1 MDILKTL
8 CIKQLTCASEDL
20 GRDVELDGA
29 FPDGLLRPLVLTM
42 IMVVTRH
49 KRGAAAEDVKTAE
62 TLQRPT
68 FLLGLLVLGSP
79 VPSAAAQTAALHLVV
94 VVQQI

>member
-29 FPDGLLRPLVLTM
+29 FPDGLRPRVLTM

>member
-1 MDILKTL
+1 
-8 CIKQLTCASEDL
+8 
-20 GRDVELDGA
+20 
-29 FPDGLLRPLVLTM
+29 M

-49 KRGAAAEDVKTAE
+49 QRGAAAEDVKPAE

-79 VPSAAAQTAALHLVV
+79 VPSAAAQTALHFVV